1 MSHSC
6 RWSNRRSAKGNTGF
20 QYLVEEVSLAAV
32 LATDALSQSHS
43 LGPVRLARGNQLGP
57 LVLAEATLIHDANG
71 IACGLGERHYLVAQ
85 LQRGKTFYKGDISDV
100 PVEEAVEDDEHAVV
114 GNGPN
119 GNICTLK
126 HGGCLCI
133 EGGAAGLLHLA
144 AMIGDD
150 EGPGCVS
157 GKLAHIETVEIKFH
171 GVKARIGEVADKGER
186 LQGFGAQ
193 EETPS
198 EITSIPAKRRNGAVN
213 TVA

>member
-85 LQRGKTFYKGDISDV
+85 LQRGKRCDRT
-100 PVEEAVEDDEHAVV
+100 
-114 GNGPN
+114 
-119 GNICTLK
+119 
-126 HGGCLCI
+126 
-133 EGGAAGLLHLA
+133 GAATPWA
-144 AMIGDD
+144 
-150 EGPGCVS
+150 
-157 GKLAHIETVEIKFH
+157 KQR
-171 GVKARIGEVADKGER
+171 GVDASNAD
-186 LQGFGAQ
+186 AQ
-193 EETPS
+193 ED
-198 EITSIPAKRRNGAVN
+198 
-213 TVA
+213 